1 MIWRVT
7 STGYLARFFGP
18 SNPFPMPAQEASS
31 SIEGGTEGSA
41 LEKGLSRGFQPDV
54 TYVDPNTMPM
64 YIYVSAVAPQS
75 FDKPGITRVTD
86 ISVIS
91 EPVSLQS
98 DLSGP
103 QASISEDNPL
113 RTPTANSV
121 SIRSDSEFT
130 KSSKMSR
137 SSSSIFS
144 RRSFSK
150 PVSRARSTIRS
161 LIRRSSE
168 NSIMQD
174 DESTQSK
181 DNYSGSSVASSTPME
196 GAGDSSTGSS
206 IYSAGTHSTTTT
218 GQSGQGRDN
227 EMDRDPPN
235 SKAGLHLGG
244 KKLPPWLRR
253 RRLQRT
259 SLKA

>member
-181 DNYSGSSVASSTPME
+181 DNYSGSSVASSTPTE
-196 GAGDSSTGSS
+196 GASGSS
-206 IYSAGTHSTTTT
+206 ITSSVYRAGTDKTTISS
-218 GQSGQGRDN
+218 QSGQHHADGMDENPINGKAKAKSGGRN
-227 EMDRDPPN
+227 L
-235 SKAGLHLGG
+235 SS
-244 KKLPPWLRR
+244 WLKRGR
-253 RRLQRT
+253 SSRTALQ
-259 SLKA
+259 A